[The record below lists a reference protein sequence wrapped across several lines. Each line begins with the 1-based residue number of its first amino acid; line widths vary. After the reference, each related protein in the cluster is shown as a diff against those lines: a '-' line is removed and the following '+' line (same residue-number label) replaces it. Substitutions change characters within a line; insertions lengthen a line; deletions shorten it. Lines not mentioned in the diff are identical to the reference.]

1 MTTTINLRIPIKA
14 LTDAICSLSLEE
26 KRQIL
31 EILEQK
37 IFEEEETVYEDDPE
51 TITEIEKIRDEYKAG
66 DYLTFD
72 DYLAQNSE
80 LP

>member
-1 MTTTINLRIPIKA
+1 MTTTINLRIPIEA

-31 EILEQK
+31 EVLEQK

-80 LP
+80 LS

>member
-1 MTTTINLRIPIKA
+1 MTTTINLRIPIEA